1 MSIIKYIIIVAF
13 GYLIKPYI
21 MEISIIT
28 GIIIVGIILHLLL
41 KRKEEKEEKEEK
53 EDSSTKCEAKDQSV
67 RNEYA
72 IDTIG
77 LMFTTLSNIGCQP
90 VRNDDGTLSVAY
102 QGENFH
108 MVFSGR
114 YVRVWDPLWASFRSD
129 DPDMPNIRA
138 AVNSANFGFGPTV
151 VLSQPDAD
159 GVIDVH
165 SRRDIMLHPACPDN
179 DLFVRAVLDSFF
191 DTKKHVRDSFQQ
203 INTAQVEGQRTRRP
217 VGFTTT
223 DQE

>member
-13 GYLIKPYI
+13 GYLIRPYI

-28 GIIIVGIILHLLL
+28 GVIIVGIILHHLL
-41 KRKEEKEEKEEK
+41 KRKEEKEEKEE
-53 EDSSTKCEAKDQSV
+53 SSTEREVKDQSV
-67 RNEYA
+67 RNEYS

-77 LMFTTLSNIGCQP
+77 LMFTTLNNIGCQP

-108 MVFSGR
+108 MEFSGR
-114 YVRVWDPLWASFRSD
+114 YVRVWDPQWASFRAD
-129 DPDMPNIRA
+129 DPDLPNIHT
-138 AVNSANFGFGPTV
+138 AVNSANFGFGPTI
-151 VLSQPDAD
+151 VLSRPNDD
-159 GVIDVH
+159 GVIAIH

-191 DTKKHVRDSFQQ
+191 DTKEHMRNSFLQ
-203 INTAQVEGQRTRRP
+203 INAAQREGLRTRRP